1 MQSLAGT
8 ALLAALR
15 PMRKGKILEKYRHQ
29 NGAIESRCR
38 SVWIGLQR
46 VDFLSSKRW
55 RGRA

>member
-15 PMRKGKILEKYRHQ
+15 PMRKGKILEKYRDQ
-29 NGAIESRCR
+29 NGVFESWCR

-46 VDFLSSKRW
+46 VDFLSSKR
-55 RGRA
+55 